1 MSKPKWR
8 PANPQEATSNVAAFI
23 EFARATGLADLEP
36 AEIAGFQAENPAR
49 FRALLARFVGLDPGS
64 DLAALLA
71 PYKSNPAMRARAS
84 WDGLLDSFAH
94 YLLVE
99 ELRPDDTLAWDGA
112 PDDPWPLGA
121 LLTGARVDFN
131 SPG

>member
-8 PANPQEATSNVAAFI
+8 PANAQEATSNVAAFI
-23 EFARATGLADLEP
+23 EFARAMGLADLEP
-36 AEIAGFQAENPAR
+36 AEIARFQAEKPTK
-49 FRALLARFVGLDPGS
+49 FRALVASFAGLDPNS
-64 DLAALLA
+64 DLATVLA
-71 PYKSNPAMRARAS
+71 PYKSNPAMRVHAS
-84 WDGLLDSFAH
+84 WDRLLDSFAH

-99 ELRPDDTLAWDGA
+99 ELRPDDRMVWDGA

-131 SPG
+131 SPE